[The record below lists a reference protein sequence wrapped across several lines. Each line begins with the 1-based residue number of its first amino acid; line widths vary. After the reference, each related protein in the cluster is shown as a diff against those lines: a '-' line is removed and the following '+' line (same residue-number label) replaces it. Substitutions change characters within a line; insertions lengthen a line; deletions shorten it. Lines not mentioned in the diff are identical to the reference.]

1 VNQDLFLR
9 NYNSHRHNLAGGGGG
24 MGVQGRGNAHPIFFI
39 PKKSFSFGTDL
50 KGGKLKK
57 IKIFYKRLFEWYKER
72 KM

>member
-1 VNQDLFLR
+1 
-9 NYNSHRHNLAGGGGG
+9 